1 MGNSNSEG
9 GEDMNI
15 GIKLTGME
23 PLEKVFNN
31 LADFQTRLDAVR
43 AKQVTEISNRA
54 AAALGTPGATP
65 RDTGE
70 LRISAHADYND
81 FSFGY
86 SKEYAG
92 HVEYGHRTRNGG
104 FVEGQHYLETNVDIQ
119 RPIYKE
125 DAEKQLDK
133 VINGG

>member
-1 MGNSNSEG
+1 
-9 GEDMNI
+9 MNI

-86 SKEYAG
+86 SKEYAPF
-92 HVEYGHRTRNGG
+92 VENGHRTRNGG
-104 FVEGQHYLETNVDIQ
+104 YVEGQKYLETNVDIQ
-119 RPIYKE
+119 RPIYRE
-125 DAEKQLDK
+125 DAGKEIEKVL
-133 VINGG
+133 NGG